1 MTSIENN
8 LALEIVKENYGELAK
23 IDLVKNSK
31 NRSLLIKKKSYPL
44 QLIANDLNIE
54 NKIVNFC
61 LNFNLNIDFLKSNR
75 FN

>member
-8 LALEIVKENYGELAK
+8 LALEIIKENYGELAK
-23 IDLVKNSK
+23 IVS
-31 NRSLLIKKKSYPL
+31 SLLIKKKSYPL